1 VKRIKLLIASL
12 AAAAAMGVAPAQAAV
27 MGTIPGGGTNDF
39 INTFFGGGEIEGWY
53 GGNLYLSGGAF
64 VAVQYFGAEAGYVNT
79 FSYDGNVFTH
89 NGGSTFTNNGPATL
103 GGEDALSSAAIGMQP
118 AGLLNFLFTVN
129 SGNPGPVNGANPNDL
144 TTSLANFFVTFD
156 NNYAMDTTVDG
167 STPSFGQSVFVFL
180 DDGGADN
187 DDNHDDMVLRI
198 FVREGTITIAVPEP
212 ASLAVLGFGLL
223 AIGALRRRRA
233 D

>member
-1 VKRIKLLIASL
+1 LKRIKLLLAGL
-12 AAAAAMGVAPAQAAV
+12 AAATTMGLAPAQAAV

-39 INTFFGGGEIEGWY
+39 INTFLGGGEIEGWY
-53 GGNLYLSGGAF
+53 GANLYLSGGAF
-64 VAVQYFGAEAGYVNT
+64 VAVEYFGAEAGFVNT
-79 FSYDGNVFTH
+79 FTYDGNTFTH
-89 NGGSTFTNNGPATL
+89 NGGTTFTNNGPATL
-103 GGEDALSSAAIGMQP
+103 GSEDAIGFANIGMQP
-118 AGLLNFLFTVN
+118 AGLLDFLFTVN

-156 NNYAMDTTVDG
+156 NNYALDTTVNG

-198 FVREGTITIAVPEP
+198 SIRDGTISIPEP
-212 ASLAVLGFGLL
+212 ASLAMLGLGLIAL
-223 AIGALRRRRA
+223 GALRRRRQ